1 MLVRDR
7 MFISVL
13 MQTCNHVNKVYAKW
27 RNCVQQDYVQIHSP
41 LNSFPHNGHLRWL
54 GCLAVGTLL
63 VQYIGVLTIV
73 RKIAVDVTVA

>member
-27 RNCVQQDYVQIHSP
+27 RNCVQQDYVKIHSP
-41 LNSFPHNGHLRWL
+41 LNSFPHDGHLRWL
-54 GCLAVGTLL
+54 GCLCSRDAFGTVYRGAYHLKENS
-63 VQYIGVLTIV
+63 G
-73 RKIAVDVTVA
+73 